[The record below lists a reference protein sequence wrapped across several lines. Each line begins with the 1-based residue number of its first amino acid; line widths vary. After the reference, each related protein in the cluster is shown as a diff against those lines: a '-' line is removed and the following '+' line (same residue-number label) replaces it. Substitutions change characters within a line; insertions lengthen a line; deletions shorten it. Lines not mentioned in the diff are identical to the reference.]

1 MIFTG
6 AIKIQQ
12 SRETDNTGHTR
23 RRKTKRKHNT
33 ICVRHNYVQ
42 ANKKI
47 ANKTCIL
54 KNAQIIDKT
63 PDCRVNLNIQ
73 YKYIVGKYIIYLY
86 DLYRKKSKLV

>member
-1 MIFTG
+1 MPENTEG

-54 KNAQIIDKT
+54 LQITGGNDEPNT
-63 PDCRVNLNIQ
+63 VFT
-73 YKYIVGKYIIYLY
+73 
-86 DLYRKKSKLV
+86 